1 MLLDFTTSKKAVYII
16 IGVNTEGYKEILG
29 LWIDDAES
37 GSFGSNVFEDLKE
50 RGVEDILYMCS
61 DGIAGFKGS
70 LERVFPRT
78 QSQRCVVHLVRT
90 IYSLCPK
97 KDAKEIIADYKRI

>member
-1 MLLDFTTSKKAVYII
+1 
-16 IGVNTEGYKEILG
+16 
-29 LWIDDAES
+29 
-37 GSFGSNVFEDLKE
+37 
-50 RGVEDILYMCS
+50 MCS

-97 KDAKEIIADYKRI
+97 KDAKEIIAVYKILFLRIRELSEKWNKPIKNWKTIREQLISLFEDRFLKYIKL